1 MLDRMIFFSLVMTML
16 LAGCKGKHGAEDYSL
31 DDEAADSL
39 YSENYVAEIGDAP
52 MPQSAEEL
60 FDDFIFN
67 YASSNKLQMER
78 TMFPLPVSSDSTIAN
93 VKSIAVRNGEIT
105 KQQWKME
112 KFFMKKDFY
121 TLLLDNNDQVEH
133 IKDTTISEV
142 TVEHFFMNA
151 SYVSRYQFRRK
162 GGKWRLTGLRN
173 QAFQHNP
180 NASFLAFYHRFV
192 TDSLFQHESLSEAID
207 FVGPDPEDDFSM
219 MEGVITPD
227 FWNAFAPELPNN
239 IEYNIVY
246 GHQNPASTVKVL
258 VLRGIANG
266 MEMELTFKLIKG
278 RWKLTK
284 LIT

>member
-1 MLDRMIFFSLVMTML
+1 MFNRIILFSLLAL
-16 LAGCKGKHGAEDYSL
+16 LAIGCRGKHGADNLE
-31 DDEAADSL
+31 DEAADSL
-39 YSENYVAEIGDAP
+39 YSEGYVEEGIDAP

-67 YASSNKLQMER
+67 FASSSKLQTER
-78 TMFPLPVSSDSTIAN
+78 TLFPLPVSTDSVVGD
-93 VKSIAVRNGEIT
+93 VKGIAVRNGQIT

-112 KFFMKKDFY
+112 KFFMGKDYY
-121 TLLLDNNDQVEH
+121 TLLLDNDKAVEH
-133 IKDTTISEV
+133 IKDTTINEV

-151 SYVSRYQFRRK
+151 SYVSRYQFKRS
-162 GGKWRLTGLRN
+162 GGKWHLVSLRN
-173 QAFQHNP
+173 QAFQRNP
-180 NASFLAFYHRFV
+180 NASFLSFYHRFV
-192 TDSLFQHESLSEAID
+192 TDSLFQHQSLSDAID
-207 FVGPDPEDDFSM
+207 FVGPDPDDDFSM

-227 FWNAFAPELPNN
+227 FWNAFAPELPIN

-246 GHQNPASTVKVL
+246 GHQNPATTEKVL

-266 MEMELTFKLIKG
+266 MEMELTFRLEKG

>member
-1 MLDRMIFFSLVMTML
+1 MLDRFFLISLVVLL

-39 YSENYVAEIGDAP
+39 YSAGLVEGSADAP

-67 YASSNKLQMER
+67 YASNNKLQIER
-78 TMFPLPVSSDSTIAN
+78 TVFPLPVSTDSTIAN
-93 VKSIAVRNGEIT
+93 VKSGTVRNGEIL

-121 TLLLDNNDQVEH
+121 TLLLDNTEQVEQ

-142 TVEHFFMNA
+142 TVEHFHMNA

-162 GGKWRLTGLRN
+162 DGKWRLTALRN
-173 QAFQHNP
+173 QAFQRNP
-180 NASFLAFYHRFV
+180 NASFLTFYHRFV
-192 TDSLFQHESLSEAID
+192 TDSLFQRESLSDAID

-227 FWNAFAPELPNN
+227 FWNAFAPELPNS

-266 MEMELTFKLIKG
+266 MEMELTFKLVKG